1 MVTVL
6 IAGITI
12 VRISS
17 ISLSIQ
23 AHEVNGM
30 KVVPLTGAL
39 QNQTPPR
46 KEQVAWVREKIPLHF
61 GFCKKP
67 FELKLPRFALACICH
82 LLRKFLQFREQD

>member
-1 MVTVL
+1 MQAREIDGMTVVKL
-6 IAGITI
+6 EGT
-12 VRISS
+12 
-17 ISLSIQ
+17 
-23 AHEVNGM
+23 
-30 KVVPLTGAL
+30 L
-39 QNQTPPR
+39 QNRTPLR